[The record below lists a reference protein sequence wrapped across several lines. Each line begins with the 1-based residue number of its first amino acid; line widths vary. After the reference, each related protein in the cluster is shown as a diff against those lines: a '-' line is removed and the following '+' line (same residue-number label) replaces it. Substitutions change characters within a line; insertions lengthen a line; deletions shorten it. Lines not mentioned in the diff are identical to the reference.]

1 MTVNDLAKIEGIETI
16 FLSDGNQEFSTA
28 YTGDLLSDVMGNAE
42 EESILITVQAHKNT
56 IAVASLSSM
65 PAIITCNGRDC
76 PQDMIEA
83 AKKENI
89 SLFTSEFSQFKVSCL
104 VAKVLGC

>member
-1 MTVNDLAKIEGIETI
+1 MTVADISAIKGIETVYM
-16 FLSDGNQEFSTA
+16 GNKDAEVTTA

-42 EESILITVQAHKNT
+42 EGCVLITVQAHKNT

-65 PAIITCNGRDC
+65 PAIITCNGREC

-83 AKKENI
+83 AKKEEI
-89 SLFTSEFSQFKVSCL
+89 SLFTTDENQFKVS
-104 VAKVLGC
+104 AKIAKALGC